1 MFLHWL
7 IATLAVY
14 ITAYLLPGVEV
25 RDFWSSIII
34 AAVIGIL
41 NAVVKPLLV
50 FFSLPVT
57 ILTLGLFM
65 FVIDALVI
73 LMASALLDSFEVQN
87 FWWAMAFSVILSIVS
102 QMLNKIIE

>member
-57 ILTLGLFM
+57 ILTL
-65 FVIDALVI
+65 
-73 LMASALLDSFEVQN
+73 
-87 FWWAMAFSVILSIVS
+87 
-102 QMLNKIIE
+102 

>member
-57 ILTLGLFM
+57 ILTLGLFI

-87 FWWAMAFSVILSIVS
+87 FWWQWLLV
-102 QMLNKIIE
+102 